1 MIERWKLEQTI
12 EDASTKMWQS
22 LLAVRLKQ
30 SQQYNP
36 FHVNKEPHY
45 AKCNKKKWHLAS
57 HENTT
62 FQ

>member
-45 AKCNKKKWHLAS
+45 AKYKKKK
-57 HENTT
+57 NDI
-62 FQ
+62 